1 MMLLVFFCMGDSRT
15 GAKEMRLG
23 EFAQKCKE
31 ATCYLQSTKPYSPW
45 SNSTKREIRE
55 LKKGAT
61 RKLTQSGAPQVDGV
75 LLAGVITLYSLAHC
89 T

>member
-1 MMLLVFFCMGDSRT
+1 MIVD

-31 ATCYLQSTKPYSPW
+31 ATWYLQSTKPYSPW

-55 LKKGAT
+55 LKKGT
-61 RKLTQSGAPQVDGV
+61 TNKLTWLVYHNSGPKWSHLPKWSEEKQAYINKHNQHR
-75 LLAGVITLYSLAHC
+75 L
-89 T
+89 